1 MESTTHS
8 AFRWMSEIQA
18 SSDAMVAEYDA
29 LPESVKLAVSLKEYA
44 WMGPTERSR
53 LLDDFCMPEPEGD

>member
-1 MESTTHS
+1 
-8 AFRWMSEIQA
+8 MSEIQA

-29 LPESVKLAVSLKEYA
+29 LPASVKLAVSLKEYA
-44 WMGPTERSR
+44 WMGPTERGR